1 MKKVTRRNFIST
13 TTKILVGAPLAGAL
27 GTLSGCTN
35 KGRPNILVLMV
46 DQMQTPPEG
55 YGDNE
60 GAIPGLKEIFGFRP
74 LSDDNEYTRFFP
86 GLMRLRKNAVVM
98 RKHYTSSA
106 ACVPSRAS
114 IMTGLYPCQTGVTQ
128 TDGLFKGPNDVPFLD
143 PAGAPTIGDWFR
155 AAGYRTHYFGKW
167 HVSET
172 EQSEGLEPW
181 GFEDYEKSVPEPHG
195 GTASNL
201 GVYRDVEFTNSIW
214 DFFTQKASDDSGT
227 PWLAVGS
234 LVNPHDIS
242 AYPINWQTPF
252 TNTPGV
258 VDWQDYPPAIGI
270 PPQGAI
276 SNLGGINEQNEIEL
290 NPDGFPQANGNLPST
305 YDETLDDKPRCQ
317 KDFSLKWGLAMQTN
331 INAALHGTGY
341 TSPMPFQLQGEHAK
355 EWSLGYNQ
363 FYYYCHYLADL
374 QLRKILQ
381 DLDDSGLA
389 ENTIVV
395 FLSDHGEL
403 AGSHGGMIQ
412 KWHNAYEETVRVPMI
427 ISSPLV
433 NENEMEMREVCQPTS
448 SIDLAPTLLGLAG
461 LSEVELRE
469 KIEEEGGHTVKAL
482 AGADLSYH
490 VRGRRCG
497 AIKGPDGE
505 ERSGVFFMTDDTITA
520 LSEVPDPQKE
530 TLYGYFVDNVDAH
543 IAQGFDLAR
552 ESVRQ
557 PNCVRA
563 LCTADWKLVRYTDP
577 NGIEADE
584 WELYCHLTDPVEA
597 INLVDFSSGL
607 LRADAAVDGMTQ
619 EELQAKLEEL
629 KGELARQEELAFG
642 TST

>member
-1 MKKVTRRNFIST
+1 MKEVTRRKFIT
-13 TTKILVGAPLAGAL
+13 TTTSILAGAPLAGAL
-27 GTLSGCTN
+27 GSLSGCAN
-35 KGRPNILVLMV
+35 KGKPNILVLMV

-60 GAIPGLKEIFGFRP
+60 GAAKGLKEIFGFQP
-74 LSDDNEYTRFFP
+74 LSEDNEYAHFFP
-86 GLMRLRKNAVVM
+86 GLLRLRKNAVVM
-98 RKHYTSSA
+98 RKHHTSSA

-114 IMTGLYPCQTGVTQ
+114 IMTGLYPCQTGVTE
-128 TDGLFKGPNDVPFLD
+128 TDGLFKGPEDVPFLD

-172 EQSEGLEPW
+172 SESEGLEPW
-181 GFEDYEKSVPEPHG
+181 GFENWEKSYPEPHG
-195 GTASNL
+195 CTASNL
-201 GVYRDVEFTNSIW
+201 GAYRDVEFTNDIR
-214 DFFTQKASDDSGT
+214 DFFTQKAAEDSGT

-242 AYPINWQTPF
+242 GYPINWQTPPGS
-252 TNTPGV
+252 TPGV

-270 PPQGAI
+270 PPQGAV

-290 NPDGFPQANGNLPST
+290 NPDGFPQANGNLPPT
-305 YDETLDDKPRCQ
+305 YGEILNNKPRCQ
-317 KDFSLKWGLAMQTN
+317 RDFSLKWGLAMQTLT
-331 INAALHGTGY
+331 NASLHDTPY
-341 TSPMPFQLQGEHAK
+341 KSPMPFQLQGEHAQ

-374 QLRKILQ
+374 QLRRILQ
-381 DLDDSGLA
+381 DLDDNGLA

-395 FLSDHGEL
+395 FLSDHGDL
-403 AGSHGGMIQ
+403 ASSHGGSIQ

-427 ISSPLV
+427 ISSPLINR
-433 NENEMEMREVCQPTS
+433 NETEMREIQQPTS
-448 SIDLAPTLLGLAG
+448 SVDLAPTLLGLAG
-461 LSEVELRE
+461 LSEDELRD
-469 KIEEEGGHTVKAL
+469 KLEEEGGHTVKAL

-505 ERSGVFFMTDDTITA
+505 ERSAVFFMTNDTITA
-520 LSEVPDPQKE
+520 LPEDPNPQKA
-530 TLYGYFVDNVDAH
+530 TLYGYFVANVDAR
-543 IAQGFDLAR
+543 IAQGLDLAR
-552 ESVRQ
+552 ESVCQ

-563 LCTADWKLVRYTDP
+563 LCARDWKLVRYTDP
-577 NGIEADE
+577 NGVEADE

-597 INLVDFSSGL
+597 VNLLDFCTGL
-607 LRADAAVDGMTQ
+607 LRDDAAVDGMTR
-619 EELQAKLEEL
+619 EELQAKLDAL
-629 KGELARQEELAFG
+629 KEELARQEALACG
-642 TST
+642 A